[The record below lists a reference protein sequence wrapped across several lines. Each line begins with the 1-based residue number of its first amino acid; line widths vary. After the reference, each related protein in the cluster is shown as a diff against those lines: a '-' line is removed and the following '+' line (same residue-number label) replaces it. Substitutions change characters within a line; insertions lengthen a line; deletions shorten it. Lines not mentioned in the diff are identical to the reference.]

1 MKEQPRL
8 DWMVSCDDHILEPP
22 TLWQDRIPAKYRDI
36 APRVTHE
43 KTADFWLYEDR
54 KAPMLGLLT
63 AMGRPREHW
72 TPDPTTYAS
81 MRPGCYDVKE
91 RLKDMNQGGILASLC
106 FGTVTGFAGQMWL
119 NAKDKELALL
129 CLQAWNDWLF
139 EEWAGADP
147 GRFIPCI
154 QIPLWDAKLAAAEVE
169 RCAPKGARA
178 LSFVENLGQLSLPT
192 LNDRNNYWDP
202 LWAAAEQAGMVI
214 CMHQGTGGKRLRTA
228 IDTPE
233 VATMAWAIGT
243 MSSGCLLDWLFS
255 PVFHR
260 FSRLNIALSEGG
272 IGWMPYFVE
281 RAEEVLNNHRYWAAK
296 GDRRIDH
303 TTQTLGEATEN
314 LVDFM
319 TLDIRKL
326 FKEHVSGCFIKDE
339 AGLSMLHLIGE
350 DNVCLETDYPH
361 SDCKW
366 PDNIPHA
373 LHQMRGLDDRV
384 KYKIMRGNA
393 ERIYQFKPSAPPFA
407 RT

>member
-1 MKEQPRL
+1 
-8 DWMVSCDDHILEPP
+8 
-22 TLWQDRIPAKYRDI
+22 
-36 APRVTHE
+36 
-43 KTADFWLYEDR
+43 
-54 KAPMLGLLT
+54 
-63 AMGRPREHW
+63 
-72 TPDPTTYAS
+72 

-154 QIPLWDAKLAAAEVE
+154 QVPLWDAKLAAAEVE

-178 LSFVENLGQLSLPT
+178 VSFVENLGQLSLPT

-202 LWAAAEQAGMVI
+202 LWAAAEQADMVI
-214 CMHQGTGGKRLRTA
+214 CMHQGTGGKRMRTA
-228 IDTPE
+228 VDTPE
-233 VATMAWAIGT
+233 IATMAWAIGT

-260 FSRLNIALSEGG
+260 FPRLNIALSEGG

-281 RAEEVLNNHRYWAAK
+281 RAEEVLNNHRYWASK

-303 TTQTLGEATEN
+303 TTQSLGEATEN

-326 FKEHVSGCFIKDE
+326 FREHVSGCFIKDE
-339 AGLSMLHLIGE
+339 AGLSMLHIIGE

-373 LHQMRGLDDRV
+373 LHQMRALKDEL

-393 ERIYQFKPSAPPFA
+393 ERIYRFKPSEPPFA